1 MKNLRNIDIKK
12 RNKVKELF
20 TKIGSKAE
28 DALFDLISKLPEK
41 LIPGLV
47 MNWAERYL
55 DKRMAELQYEQVKSN
70 WNIVDLE
77 KAVEELNNKKK

>member
-1 MKNLRNIDIKK
+1 
-12 RNKVKELF
+12 
-20 TKIGSKAE
+20 
-28 DALFDLISKLPEK
+28 
-41 LIPGLV
+41 